1 MIMNMPK
8 MVASIEAAKEAVK
21 GTRKTEPEEMEALE
35 VEYQVDRPLK
45 N

>member
-1 MIMNMPK
+1 MIMNM
-8 MVASIEAAKEAVK
+8 VALIKAAREAAKGAGEA
-21 GTRKTEPEEMEALE
+21 EPEEIDEVE